1 MKDLIEEL
9 DEKIKNK
16 ENIEKEIEE
25 LEKIITE
32 KEKELTIIDNKL
44 KRPPISVIIDD
55 IITYKLRKKEYELLL
70 DIGIIENS
78 IEYIEKREEYDRL
91 DEEIKKETID
101 EKRKKLI
108 EKRVNL
114 GLEISYI
121 KYSIRKD
128 LEEKRGLKDIKNI
141 KKEIQELEKIIIE
154 KEEECKKIRR
164 EMYGEE
170 IKKIEELREKE
181 NKIEKEKN
189 LIFDKK
195 RSKEGGIKG
204 IIERRKQEIKEI
216 RKIRIEIGKQLLF
229 FILASSICFGI
240 VYSCDGGF
248 RYKRKNKFSY
258 INNKEIQ
265 KSANTLD
272 ANGYKLIASKIIKDN
287 QNQR

>member
-25 LEKIITE
+25 LKRIITE
-32 KEKELTIIDNKL
+32 KEKELTIIDNKI

-128 LEEKRGLKDIKNI
+128 LEEKRGLKDVKNI

-272 ANGYKLIASKIIKDN
+272 ANGYKLIASKIIEDN

>member
-1 MKDLIEEL
+1 
-9 DEKIKNK
+9 
-16 ENIEKEIEE
+16 
-25 LEKIITE
+25 
-32 KEKELTIIDNKL
+32 
-44 KRPPISVIIDD
+44 
-55 IITYKLRKKEYELLL
+55 
-70 DIGIIENS
+70 
-78 IEYIEKREEYDRL
+78 
-91 DEEIKKETID
+91 
-101 EKRKKLI
+101 
-108 EKRVNL
+108 
-114 GLEISYI
+114 
-121 KYSIRKD
+121 
-128 LEEKRGLKDIKNI
+128 
-141 KKEIQELEKIIIE
+141 
-154 KEEECKKIRR
+154 
-164 EMYGEE
+164 MYGEE

-181 NKIEKEKN
+181 NKIETEKN

-258 INNKEIQ
+258 IKNKEVQ